1 LKPKKKKSGK
11 HIGQVTSAA
20 KQVNKVMNREEI
32 YDMQLHFKLL
42 RLIEELK

>member
-11 HIGQVTSAA
+11 HIGQVTSA
-20 KQVNKVMNREEI
+20 KQINKVMNREEI
-32 YDMQLHFKLL
+32 YDTQLHFKLL